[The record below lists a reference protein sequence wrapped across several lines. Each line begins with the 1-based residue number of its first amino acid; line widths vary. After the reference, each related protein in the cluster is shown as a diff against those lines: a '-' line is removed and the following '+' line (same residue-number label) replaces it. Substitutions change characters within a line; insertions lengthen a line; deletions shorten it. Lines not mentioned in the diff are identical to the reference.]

1 MTKEPSEPAV
11 NLAVAELRNL
21 VLDADPGAFMGSEDS
36 LRAQLGCSRNT
47 LRQAARLLE
56 RDGFILVRRGIN
68 GGYFG
73 ARPTVATVENFVSA
87 YLETLQM
94 DPEDVTVVASVL
106 WVEVLRKATTR
117 HSESSRDFAAKYL
130 AKLKKIKPTA
140 TFAEVRNFE
149 QETRAAIFQ
158 LAQCA
163 YVEFIFNIN
172 TAFST
177 RGFPRRE
184 NVDDTPEHLAFVRAW
199 RDAKIM
205 ELTAIAEGDVG
216 LGVMA
221 ARHIRNIWHKRLWHF
236 REGNEG

>member
-1 MTKEPSEPAV
+1 M
-11 NLAVAELRNL
+11 
-21 VLDADPGAFMGSEDS
+21 LDAEPETFLGSEDS
-36 LRAQLGCSRNT
+36 LRLQFGCSRNT

-56 RDGFILVRRGIN
+56 RDGFLRVRRGIN

-73 ARPTVATVENFVSA
+73 TRPTVATVENFVTA

-94 DPEDVTVVASVL
+94 DAEDVTVVASVL

-117 HSESSRDFAAKYL
+117 HSEASRQFAEKYQ

-140 TFAEVRNFE
+140 TFAEVRTFE
-149 QETRAAIFQ
+149 QETRKAIFE

-163 YVEFIFNIN
+163 YVEFIFNMN
-172 TAFST
+172 TAFAT

-184 NVDDTPEHLAFVRAW
+184 NLDDTPEHRAFVRAW
-199 RDAKIM
+199 KDAKVM

-216 LGVMA
+216 LGVLA
-221 ARHIRNIWHKRLWHF
+221 ARHIRDIWHKRLWHF
-236 REGNEG
+236 HAQDMDGEGSL